1 MKICYLSS
9 ECVPFIKTGGLA
21 DVSGSLPA
29 EIQKNR
35 NEMKV
40 FLPLYD
46 LIDYEKNNLEEIPEY
61 AGSSVFIGGKE
72 YFYSLHYAEREGVSH
87 FFIGNNDLYNR
98 KSVYTNAPDEDMRF
112 IFFQYA
118 VLNVIQRMQWSPDVI
133 HCHDWQSALIPEL
146 LKTSFSWDK
155 LFSNTKTLLTIHNL
169 AYQGIFGIK
178 TVRDAGLP
186 ENKILPGGLY
196 EHNGLF
202 NFMKT
207 GILTADY
214 ISTVSQSYAEE
225 IKTSE
230 YGEGL
235 QSFIQMRSDRVSG
248 ILNGVDTLQWNPQT
262 DNIIPQNYG
271 VESVLLK
278 KVNKSALL
286 KFAGMQ
292 DTAVPVIGIV
302 SRFAYQKGFELFESF
317 IDSLMQKEI
326 RMIVL
331 GDGESKYVDF
341 FKNAVSRFPEKLF
354 LHHGYSNELAHLITA
369 GADIFLMPSRYEPC
383 GLNQMYSFIYGTIPV
398 VRKTGGLADTVTDI
412 EDNPE
417 TGNGYAFENFEP
429 GEFYNKI
436 CKALEHFNDKEK
448 WIEMQTRGMNSDFTW
463 GNSANKYIELYNKMC
478 LH

>member
-21 DVSGSLPA
+21 DVSGSLPS
-29 EIQKNR
+29 EIQKHS

-46 LIDYEKNNLEEIPEY
+46 LIDYEKHNLKEIPEY
-61 AGSSVFIGGKE
+61 SGSSVNIGGKDF
-72 YFYSLHYAEREGVSH
+72 FYSLHYGESNGVSH
-87 FFIGNNDLYNR
+87 FFVDNKYFYNR
-98 KSVYTNAPDEDMRF
+98 KSVYTNDSDEDMRF

-118 VLNVIQRMQWSPDVI
+118 VLNIIQRMQWAPDVI

-169 AYQGIFGIK
+169 AYQGIFGTK
-178 TVRDAGLP
+178 SVREAGLP
-186 ENKILPGGLY
+186 EYKILPGGLY

-202 NFMKT
+202 NFLKT

-225 IKTSE
+225 IKTIE
-230 YGEGL
+230 FGEGL
-235 QSFIQMRSDRVSG
+235 QSFVQMRSDRVSG
-248 ILNGVDTLQWNPQT
+248 ILNGVDTLHWNPQT
-262 DNIIPQNYG
+262 DVMIPQNFG
-271 VESVLLK
+271 IKSIELK
-278 KVNKSALL
+278 KVNKTALL
-286 KFAGMQ
+286 KYAGMP
-292 DTAVPVIGIV
+292 DTDAPVVGIV
-302 SRFAYQKGFELFESF
+302 SRFAYQKGFELFESI

-341 FKNAVSRFPEKLF
+341 FKNAESRYPEKLF
-354 LHHGYSNELAHLITA
+354 LYNGYSNELAHLITS

-383 GLNQMYSFIYGTIPV
+383 GLNQMYSLIYGTIPV

-412 EDNPE
+412 DENPDK
-417 TGNGYAFENFEP
+417 GNGYTFINFDS
-429 GEFYNKI
+429 GEFYKKI
-436 CKALEHFNDKEK
+436 CRALEDFKDNKK
-448 WIEMQTRGMNSDFTW
+448 WQAMQSRGMNSDFTW
-463 GNSANKYIELYNKMC
+463 RNSANKYIELYNKMC